1 MPFGLTGMDC
11 SLSLSITVCFKHNA
25 EQVSFPWRKNSTTL
39 FANYYKCKQR
49 LVFNEL
55 TYKVLK
61 LATTCQFLQ
70 MCSWTLINSCLLSHF
85 FPHPQPHPSPSPP
98 FSSGCFRRQRMAPG
112 RWFLKSIKNS
122 FQDEAQS
129 ELLIYLSPAS
139 DF

>member
-1 MPFGLTGMDC
+1 MPFGLTDMDC
-11 SLSLSITVCFKHNA
+11 SLSLSIAVCFKHNA
-25 EQVSFPWRKNSTTL
+25 EQVSFPWRKNSTTH

-49 LVFNEL
+49 LMFNEL
-55 TYKVLK
+55 TYKVLN

-85 FPHPQPHPSPSPP
+85 FPHPPTPP
-98 FSSGCFRRQRMAPG
+98 ISFLSFQFRLFQEAPG